1 MEKLVNKLFGED
13 LTHYL
18 LALLDTFQE
27 RKYTEKEVYS
37 SIQMMNESVRNYLLG
52 LAYDKK
58 MEDYVELIYSVNQK
72 LKGERIEKFKKAI
85 KKGEAE
91 KFLVMLSRVDKISL
105 LDDLHLLNKN
115 TTHFSK
121 EEKEIILL
129 VENSI
134 RESQG
139 VDKRNGIQDF
149 LTYQKN

>member
-85 KKGEAE
+85 KKGETE

-115 TTHFSK
+115 TTHFSE

-134 RESQG
+134 KESQG
-139 VDKRNGIQDF
+139 VDKRKGIQDF